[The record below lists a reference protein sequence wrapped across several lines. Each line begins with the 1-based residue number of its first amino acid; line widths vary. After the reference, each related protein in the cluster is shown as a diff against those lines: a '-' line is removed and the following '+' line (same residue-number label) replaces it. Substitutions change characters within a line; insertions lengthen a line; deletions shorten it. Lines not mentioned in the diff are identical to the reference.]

1 MAEQLAKVVDKDALD
16 SSEGAQGRLKITV
29 PAAWLADGA
38 ELSVAAPKLVSCAR
52 CDGGGCDSCGR
63 SGALS
68 GPRKPELRNLRLTL
82 PSSDSAVL
90 LRLVRPFEQGEIDQL
105 LVQVRTGEEP
115 SKGVSRVEPV
125 VVPEAAPM
133 VIPETMPPW
142 GKIAL
147 VAAAIIAVIAALAS
161 L

>member
-82 PSSDSAVL
+82 PSSDSGVV
-90 LRLVRPFEQGEIDQL
+90 LRLVKPFEQGEIDQL
-105 LVQVRTGEEP
+105 LVQVKKGEEP

-125 VVPEAAPM
+125 VVPTAEAVVVPGA
-133 VIPETMPPW
+133 PPW

-147 VAAAIIAVIAALAS
+147 VAAAIVAVIAALVA

>member
-1 MAEQLAKVVDKDALD
+1 MAEQLAKVVDKEALD

-68 GPRKPELRNLRLTL
+68 GPREPELRNLRLAL
-82 PSSDSAVL
+82 PSSDRAVV
-90 LRLVRPFEQGEIDQL
+90 LRLVKPFEQGEIDQL
-105 LVQVRTGEEP
+105 LVQVKTGEEP
-115 SKGVSRVEPV
+115 SKGVSRVGPAVVPPVDPV
-125 VVPEAAPM
+125 VVPLAAA
-133 VIPETMPPW
+133 PW
-142 GKIAL
+142 GKVAL
-147 VAAAIIAVIAALAS
+147 VAAAIAAVIAALMS
-161 L
+161 F